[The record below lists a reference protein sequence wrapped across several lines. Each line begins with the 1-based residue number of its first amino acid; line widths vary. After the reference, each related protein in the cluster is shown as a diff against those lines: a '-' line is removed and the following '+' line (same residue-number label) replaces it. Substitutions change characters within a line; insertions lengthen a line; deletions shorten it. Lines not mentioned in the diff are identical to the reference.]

1 MTETSFFDAET
12 AVTAVGP
19 GRWSAFIGAD
29 WNINLN
35 PNGGYAQAPLFR
47 AMGAEVSD
55 HGDPV
60 AATTHFLRPA
70 VAGCDAEI
78 TVELLRA
85 GRRTSTVRGTMSQQ
99 GKVRLESIA
108 TFADLGAQ
116 ASTEW
121 GLDIPAPAIASPQE
135 CLDRST
141 ILQDVDLPLMS
152 RVEVRI
158 DPDSTNPDG
167 AGSPDGVGGGGAK
180 GAAVVNGW
188 MRFRDD
194 RPADSLALTLMADCF
209 PPSVF
214 NVFGRV
220 GWVPTIELTVHVR
233 RRPAPGWIQAQFT
246 TADSFGATLIEDGV
260 LWDDTGAVVA
270 QARQLA
276 LIAN

>member
-12 AVTAVGP
+12 AITAAGP

-35 PNGGYAQAPLFR
+35 PNGGYAQAPLLR
-47 AMGAEVSD
+47 AMGAEVGD
-55 HGDPV
+55 HVDPV

-70 VAGCDAEI
+70 IAGCDAEI
-78 TVELLRA
+78 TVELLRT
-85 GRRTSTVRGTMSQQ
+85 GRRTSTVRGTMVQQ

-108 TFADLGAQ
+108 TFADLGAA
-116 ASTEW
+116 ASNEW
-121 GLDIPAPAIASPQE
+121 ELDIPAPPIASPEE

-152 RVEVRI
+152 RVEVRV
-158 DPDSTNPDG
+158 DPASADPADPADG
-167 AGSPDGVGGGGAK
+167 ATGT
-180 GAAVVNGW
+180 AVVNGW

-194 RPADSLALTLMADCF
+194 HPPDSLALTLMSDCF

-214 NVFGRV
+214 NMFGRV

-233 RRPAPGWIQAQFT
+233 RRPAPGWIQAQFV
-246 TADSFGATLIEDGV
+246 TADLAGATLIEDGV
-260 LWDDTGAVVA
+260 LWDETGAVVA